1 MNIEMRRIIF
11 LLLGIGLFFSCQKL
25 DDNGDFGGYWKL
37 LQIEDFE
44 GDSIID
50 KRGEDRFWAVQ
61 LDLIQ
66 IGTGK
71 GRFQRT
77 DDSLFIQMIYKTEK
91 PEEYGLFHQEDASYC
106 IEHLTNR
113 SMGLRCNEA
122 RLLFRK
128 F

>member
-1 MNIEMRRIIF
+1 MRRIVF

-37 LQIEDFE
+37 LQIDDFE

>member
-11 LLLGIGLFFSCQKL
+11 LLLGMCMFFSCQKL

-77 DDSLFIQMIYKTEK
+77 DDSLFIQMIYKTESA
-91 PEEYGLFHQEDASYC
+91 EAYGLFHQEDASYC

>member
-1 MNIEMRRIIF
+1 MRRIVF

-77 DDSLFIQMIYKTEK
+77 GDSLFIQMIYKTEK

-113 SMGLRCNEA
+113 SMGLRCNEV